1 MTLPQVITVAEL
13 ARAIG
18 WRTERMRRR
27 LLRLRVLRRAGHLY
41 YTTHE
46 RLALADPDA
55 LEAYLSSLAP
65 EPDPDDCPACADMRL
80 HVAEL
85 ERQLVDLA
93 DRLTRSEKLRHA
105 DKRKAG

>member
-1 MTLPQVITVAEL
+1 MPPRERVLRGSVAGAKGGAFVSQAQLITVAEL

-27 LLRLRVLRRAGHLY
+27 LARLKVLRRAGHLY
-41 YTTHE
+41 YTTPE

-65 EPDPDDCPACADMRL
+65 EPDPDECPACADMRL
-80 HVAEL
+80 SVAEL
-85 ERQLVDLA
+85 E
-93 DRLTRSEKLRHA
+93 S
-105 DKRKAG
+105 